1 MKYLV
6 MMSGSLPSTGDLRNA
21 LVASLGLPR
30 GQIDLHNIEQLC
42 LAAGLLPVDVGS
54 TPHSFAV
61 NGDTFPPYKLHEAAR
76 YGVKIADGYLI
87 NVEQWLEK
95 PYCRRLTREWRLREF
110 KMTEFYTYL
119 DVLNRLRDGETV
131 RSAPREVLRAQP
143 LPSRLALSLL
153 PQAAMEPVKAWLR
166 QTFGPRFL
174 EDELAIALEA
184 TSSASPRLLP
194 VEFERVEED
203 WKTGQR
209 LRLRPTLMSGSV
221 VVYNMP
227 YEVAETDDLGDCP
240 PVLTF
245 HSFKGGM
252 GRTTLALALAAAV
265 HKVHRR
271 VLFIDA
277 DFEAPGISSLLKH
290 SMPKP
295 RIAFADL
302 LAIAATSSEI
312 EANDAIETVAGR
324 LADQEIDGLI
334 VLPCTR
340 DLGLP
345 SVSPET
351 LTLSGKRSPFFVG
364 SLVARLGKRIG
375 ADLVIVDLR
384 AGLSELVASLFLD
397 PRLQHVLVTTLN
409 GQAIDG
415 TIMLLDRMREM
426 ASKWRAAS
434 STQFDASLPTVIIN
448 QSPPGLTEAGFGQES
463 ALAAMAVFEEEIR
476 LFLEQLRSS
485 DQLTDAPEN
494 PFQEASITTS
504 IVDADPTVTI
514 LPRDLRETQRS
525 LIRTNLP
532 DQMYSIFGS
541 LVPLSAPS
549 VLGQDRVL
557 TDANQRRERLA
568 EYARK
573 GIFAESQ
580 PQADIYP
587 TDSLVNLAERHQ
599 SAPPTVTVIGE
610 KGSGKSYTFMSLALS
625 KTWGTFT
632 QKLGVGS
639 LKQPRSSEALV
650 LPVTPPQDLDRDAR
664 EAERKVT
671 AETARALTG
680 GMPLND
686 QLIAD
691 AVQRQ
696 LQRPD
701 AGSAVVWR
709 QFWLDMIA
717 WRAGFTPGT
726 PEAFGRFTEALLP
739 GHAVVGIFDGIETLF
754 SRLRSSEQEQAAVE
768 ALLRLVPDWLSQLP
782 TKNVGC
788 VIFIR
793 EDLAR
798 YAMVNNFKQ
807 FADRYS
813 AFALRWNWAEAS
825 ALALWIAQQS
835 GSLPSTIAPESLAS
849 LDEEQRS
856 QELVELWGWKMGPNT
871 SREARSLEWTMSSL
885 SDFNRSIKARDLVR
899 FLAESA
905 SRSTPSDI
913 YHDQRLL
920 SPRAMRDAIGPCSRD
935 RVFETGEENVDL
947 KRIFRKIEG
956 LVGSQR
962 ELPWSYE
969 RAHELIGSEDVR
981 VLEDNGVLF
990 RYEDEFF
997 VPELYRS
1004 GLNLF
1009 YSGGAR
1015 RKVVTLMRQ
1024 AAGRGR

>member
-1 MKYLV
+1 M
-6 MMSGSLPSTGDLRNA
+6 A
-21 LVASLGLPR
+21 
-30 GQIDLHNIEQLC
+30 
-42 LAAGLLPVDVGS
+42 
-54 TPHSFAV
+54 
-61 NGDTFPPYKLHEAAR
+61 
-76 YGVKIADGYLI
+76 
-87 NVEQWLEK
+87 
-95 PYCRRLTREWRLREF
+95 
-110 KMTEFYTYL
+110 EFYTYL
-119 DVLNRLRDGETV
+119 DVLDRLRDNDAV
-131 RSAPREVLRAQP
+131 RSAPKEVLRAQP

-153 PQAAMEPVKAWLR
+153 PQAAMEPVKVWLR

-174 EDELAIALEA
+174 EDELAIALETA
-184 TSSASPRLLP
+184 SSASPRLLP
-194 VEFERVEED
+194 IEFERVGED
-203 WKTGQR
+203 WISGLR
-209 LRLRPTLMSGSV
+209 LRLRPTLTSGSV
-221 VVYNMP
+221 VVYNTP
-227 YEVAETDDLGDCP
+227 YEVAETDEISDCP

-265 HKVHRR
+265 QKVRRR

-277 DFEAPGISSLLKH
+277 DFEAPGISSLLRH
-290 SMPKP
+290 SMPSP

-302 LAIAATSSEI
+302 LAIAFTSSEI
-312 EANDAIETVAGR
+312 DADDAIETVAGR
-324 LADQEIDGLI
+324 LADQEIDGLV

-345 SVSPET
+345 SVSPEA
-351 LTLSGKRSPFFVG
+351 LTLSEKRSPFFVG

-375 ADLVIVDLR
+375 ADLVIIDLR

-397 PRLQHVLVTTLN
+397 PRLQHALVTTLN

-426 ASKWRAAS
+426 ASRWRAAS
-434 STQFDASLPTVIIN
+434 TAEFDASLPTVIIN
-448 QSPPGLTEAGFGQES
+448 QSPPGLKDGGFGQEG
-463 ALAAMAVFEEEIR
+463 ALDAMAVFEEEIR
-476 LFLEQLRSS
+476 LFLEQLKSS
-485 DQLTDAPEN
+485 EQPADVTEN

-504 IVDADPTVTI
+504 IVDAEPAVAI
-514 LPRDLRETQRS
+514 LPRDLRETQRA
-525 LIRTNLP
+525 LTRTSLP

-549 VLGQDRVL
+549 DPERNEVHTEAQ
-557 TDANQRRERLA
+557 QRRERLA
-568 EYARK
+568 AYARK
-573 GIFAESQ
+573 SIFAESQ
-580 PQADIYP
+580 PQVDIYP
-587 TDSLVNLAERHQ
+587 TASLVNLAERHQ

-625 KTWGTFT
+625 KTWGTFSER
-632 QKLGVGS
+632 LGVANPTQTQS
-639 LKQPRSSEALV
+639 TEALV
-650 LPVTPPQDLDRDAR
+650 LPVTPSQDLDHDAR
-664 EAERKVT
+664 EAERRVT
-671 AETARALTG
+671 TEAAKALTG
-680 GMPLND
+680 GEPLND

-691 AVQRQ
+691 AVQQQ

-701 AGSAVVWR
+701 ASSAVSWR

-726 PEAFGRFTEALLP
+726 PNAFEPFAEALKP
-739 GHAVVGIFDGIETLF
+739 GHAAVGIFDGIETLF
-754 SRLRSSEQEQAAVE
+754 SRLRTSEHEQAAVE

-788 VIFIR
+788 VVFIR

-798 YAMVNNFKQ
+798 YALVNNFKQ

-825 ALALWIAQQS
+825 ALALWVAQQA
-835 GSLPSTIAPESLAS
+835 GSLPPTVSPESLTT

-856 QELVELWGWKMGPNT
+856 QALVELWGWKMGPNT

-905 SRSTPSDI
+905 SLSTASDA

-920 SPRAMRDAIGPCSRD
+920 SPRAMRDAIGPCSKE

-947 KRIFRKIEG
+947 KRIFRTIG
-956 LVGSQR
+956 SLVGNQR

-969 RAHELIGSEDVR
+969 RAHELLGSDDVR
-981 VLEDNGVLF
+981 ILEDNGVLF
-990 RYEDEFF
+990 RYGDDFF

-1024 AAGRGR
+1024 AVGRGR

>member
-1 MKYLV
+1 MAEL
-6 MMSGSLPSTGDLRNA
+6 
-21 LVASLGLPR
+21 
-30 GQIDLHNIEQLC
+30 
-42 LAAGLLPVDVGS
+42 
-54 TPHSFAV
+54 
-61 NGDTFPPYKLHEAAR
+61 
-76 YGVKIADGYLI
+76 
-87 NVEQWLEK
+87 
-95 PYCRRLTREWRLREF
+95 
-110 KMTEFYTYL
+110 YTYL
-119 DVLNRLRDGETV
+119 DVLDRLRDQETV
-131 RSAPREVLRAQP
+131 RSAPEEVLRAHP
-143 LPSRLALSLL
+143 LPSRVAISLL
-153 PQAAMEPVKAWLR
+153 PQANMEPVKAWLR
-166 QTFGPRFL
+166 QTFGPRFV

-184 TSSASPRLLP
+184 TRSGSPRLLP
-194 VEFERVEED
+194 VEFERVDED
-203 WKTGQR
+203 WKSTQR

-221 VVYNMP
+221 VLYNML
-227 YEVAETDDLGDCP
+227 YEVAETDDLGGCP

-252 GRTTLALALAAAV
+252 GRTTLALALSAAA
-265 HKVHRR
+265 HKVQRR

-290 SMPKP
+290 SIPNP

-302 LAIAATSSEI
+302 LALAATSSDI
-312 EANDAIETVAGR
+312 EANDAIETVAAR

-340 DLGLP
+340 DMGLP
-345 SVSPET
+345 NVSPET
-351 LTLSGKRSPFFVG
+351 LTVSGKRSPFFVG
-364 SLVARLGKRIG
+364 SLIARLGERIG
-375 ADLVIVDLR
+375 ADLIIVDLR
-384 AGLSELVASLFLD
+384 AGLSEVVASLFLD

-426 ASKWRAAS
+426 ASKWRAGS

-448 QSPPGLTEAGFGQES
+448 QSPPGLKDAGFGQES
-463 ALAAMAVFEEEIR
+463 ALTAMSALEEEIR
-476 LFLEQLRSS
+476 LFLA
-485 DQLTDAPEN
+485 QLTSSANLTDLPGN

-504 IVDADPTVTI
+504 IIDAEPAVTI
-514 LPRDLRETQRS
+514 LPRDLREALRS
-525 LIRTNLP
+525 LNRTSLP

-541 LVPLSAPS
+541 LIPLAIPTG
-549 VLGQDRVL
+549 LLHEFQ
-557 TDANQRRERLA
+557 TNAKERRAKLA

-573 GIFAESQ
+573 SIFAESQ

-587 TDSLVNLAERHQ
+587 TASLVNLAERHQ

-632 QKLGVGS
+632 KKLGVGS
-639 LKQPRSSEALV
+639 LTQNRSTEALV
-650 LPVTPPQDLDRDAR
+650 LPVTPPQDLDKDAR
-664 EAERKVT
+664 EEERKVT
-671 AETARALTG
+671 AETAQALTG
-680 GMPLND
+680 GEPLND

-701 AGSAVVWR
+701 AGSTVVWR

-717 WRAGFTPGT
+717 WRAGFDPGT
-726 PEAFGRFTEALLP
+726 PEAFGRFTEALSP
-739 GHAVVGIFDGIETLF
+739 GRVVVGIFDGIETLF
-754 SRLRSSEQEQAAVE
+754 SRLRSREEEQAAVE

-782 TKNVGC
+782 AKNVGC
-788 VIFIR
+788 VIFVR

-825 ALALWIAQQS
+825 ALALWVAQQA
-835 GSLPSTIAPESLAS
+835 GSLPSKVSPESLAMM
-849 LDEEQRS
+849 DEEQRS
-856 QELVELWGWKMGPNT
+856 QALVELWGWKMGPDT

-905 SRSTPSDI
+905 SRSSPSDV

-920 SPRAMRDAIGPCSRD
+920 SPRAMREAIGPCSQE
-935 RVFETGEENVDL
+935 RVSETGEENVDL
-947 KRIFRKIEG
+947 QRIFRKIEG
-956 LVGSQR
+956 LGGSQR

-969 RAHELIGSEDVR
+969 RAHELIGSDDVR

-1015 RKVVTLMRQ
+1015 RKVVTIMRQ
-1024 AAGRGR
+1024 AAGRGH